1 MLSRH
6 QLPAR
11 SPLPLGA
18 ILGGASALFSPA
30 ERSSAAVTRLIES
43 EFGALDVVLTDS
55 GTSSL
60 RLAIEGAARECPGLL
75 ALPAFCCYDASTA
88 AEGAGAPF
96 MLYDIDPHTLGPDFD
111 SLRAAVRAGASVI
124 VVAHLYGIPVDLAT
138 TLKIAGE
145 EGALVIEDAAQG
157 AGARYSGR
165 RLGSHGSV
173 GVLSFARGKGI
184 TGAGGGVLLATDE
197 AGMTVVGSPDVCRT
211 SAPAGWRELARAAAM
226 WIMTRPSMYGVAASL
241 PHLHLG
247 ETVYREPSAPGPATR
262 VTLGILN
269 KTWTLGDSDTEA
281 RRQNAA
287 ALLASIEQS
296 APGLS
301 TVVPPPDSY
310 PSYLRLPLLA
320 SPTRHEVSATRQAR
334 RLGIAPSYP
343 KPLNRLERSG
353 SLCLNRATDF
363 PGADMLARQLITLP
377 THSLLTARDMEA
389 LKRWT
394 ASSEPR

>member
-1 MLSRH
+1 MTGL
-6 QLPAR
+6 L
-11 SPLPLGA
+11 
-18 ILGGASALFSPA
+18 
-30 ERSSAAVTRLIES
+30 ES

-60 RLAIEGAARECPGLL
+60 RLAIEGAARECPGAL
-75 ALPAFCCYDASTA
+75 ALPAFCCYDVSTA

-96 MLYDIDPHTLGPDFD
+96 VLYDIDPHTLGPDFD

-124 VVAHLYGIPVDLAT
+124 VVAHLYGIPVDLTT

-184 TGAGGGVLLATDE
+184 TGVGGGALLATDE
-197 AGMTVVGSPDVCRT
+197 RGRAVVRSSDASDK
-211 SAPAGWRELARAAAM
+211 SAPPGWRELARATAM
-226 WIMTRPSMYGVAASL
+226 WIMARPSTYGLAASL

-247 ETVYREPSAPGPATR
+247 ETVYREPTAPGPAPRT
-262 VTLGILN
+262 TLGILRR
-269 KTWTLGDSDTEA
+269 TWPLGDSDTEV
-281 RRQNAA
+281 RRHNAA

-296 APGLS
+296 APSLS

-320 SPTRHEVSATRQAR
+320 SPAGYEAAATREAR

-343 KPLNRLERSG
+343 RPLSRLESSG
-353 SLCLNRATDF
+353 SLCVNRLADF
-363 PGADMLARQLITLP
+363 PGANKLARQLITLP
-377 THSLLTARDMEA
+377 THSLLMARDMEA
-389 LKRWT
+389 LKGWT
-394 ASSEPR
+394 ASREAR